1 MFYDLEWSS
10 NVNSARFKK
19 MLEKEIIFEFL
30 TGLNKELD
38 EVFGPFFFL
47 GKKRTCIKGTL
58 KQAKQVHMKY
68 TNKE

>member
-10 NVNSARFKK
+10 TVNSAWFKK

-38 EVFGPFFFL
+38 EIFGPFFFF
-47 GKKRTCIKGTL
+47 R
-58 KQAKQVHMKY
+58 Q
-68 TNKE
+68 KEDMY

>member
-10 NVNSARFKK
+10 TVNSARFKK

-38 EVFGPFFFL
+38 EIFGPFFFF
-47 GKKRTCIKGTL
+47 R
-58 KQAKQVHMKY
+58 Q
-68 TNKE
+68 KEDMY